1 MRTLEKHVI
10 PKSTL
15 SSFVLRRDRSANE
28 WNVLFTWFFSLF
40 GLITKYFTLMTLNYK
55 NFEMTTPPPHY
66 PVDFPFVW
74 QGPVPKSI
82 LSSDTANLGNLTPMG
97 TN

>member
-1 MRTLEKHVI
+1 MERVI
-10 PKSTL
+10 YM
-15 SSFVLRRDRSANE
+15 
-28 WNVLFTWFFSLF
+28 FFSLF

-82 LSSDTANLGNLTPMG
+82 LSSDTANLGNLTPMLAPPLHG
-97 TN
+97 RHF